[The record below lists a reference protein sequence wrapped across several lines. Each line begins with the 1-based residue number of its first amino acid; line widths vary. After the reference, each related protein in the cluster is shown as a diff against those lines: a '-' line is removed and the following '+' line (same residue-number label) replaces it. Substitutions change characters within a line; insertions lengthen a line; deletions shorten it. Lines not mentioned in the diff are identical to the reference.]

1 MSDAE
6 NSSSGAKV
14 WDRAGAAQVFL
25 AFFAATFAL
34 YVLRTILVPIVLAV
48 FLAYVLG
55 PLVDILST
63 RIPRTKVA
71 MPRSLATVI
80 VVMLFM
86 GVLGVVGLLVVNEVV
101 AFAGE
106 LPNYEPQISESLMQ
120 VRSRIAEWQSHA
132 EALIEP
138 IRPGPVRPMS
148 EMAEDQVQILLDQS
162 KSAWWT
168 GMTGYLFGGLTS
180 ILELTG
186 QFLTCIFVLF
196 FALLESPVLKT
207 KVINIMGT
215 TLRRRRVLLEV
226 MQNVNDDVQRYL
238 FNRVATNFVL
248 AMVAWLIYSLFG
260 LKYALLLGVLAGIFN
275 FVPYVGPIIG
285 TIFPILATYM
295 QFGDGWQVFWVM
307 MAYGAMTGIE
317 GNFVTPVVLGKHLK
331 LNSLAV
337 LLACIFWGWLW
348 GPIGLFLAV
357 PIMAAFKALSE
368 HIDTIRPAGELMR
381 G

>member
-1 MSDAE
+1 MSDAQ
-6 NSSSGAKV
+6 NSNSGAKL
-14 WDRAGAAQVFL
+14 WDRASAAQVFL
-25 AFFAATFAL
+25 AVFAATFAL
-34 YVLRTILVPIVLAV
+34 YVLRSILVPVVLAV

-55 PLVDILST
+55 PLVDILSS
-63 RIPRTKVA
+63 RIPRTQIA
-71 MPRSLATVI
+71 MPRGLATII
-80 VVMLFM
+80 VVLLFVSVL
-86 GVLGVVGLLVVNEVV
+86 GVLGVLVVNEVV
-101 AFAGE
+101 SFAGE
-106 LPNYEPQISESLMQ
+106 LPNSEPQISETLMRVRSTLANWQDHIESMIDPIGVGPEPVSLPDQDQ
-120 VRSRIAEWQSHA
+120 VR
-132 EALIEP
+132 
-138 IRPGPVRPMS
+138 V
-148 EMAEDQVQILLDQS
+148 LLDQG
-162 KSAWWT
+162 KSAWWGAAT
-168 GMTGYLFGGLTS
+168 SYLFGGLTS

-186 QFLTCIFVLF
+186 QFMTCIFVLF

-248 AMVAWLIYSLFG
+248 AMVAWLVYSLFG

-285 TIFPILATYM
+285 TVFPVLATYM
-295 QFGDGWQVFWVM
+295 QFGDWWQVFWVM

-317 GNFVTPVVLGKHLK
+317 GNFITPVVLGKHLK

-368 HIDTIRPAGELMR
+368 HIDTLRPAGELMR